1 MTLGAPTGVDVDSLK
16 AENEQLRAKVADL
29 QLQVD
34 SLANKEKGWSISA
47 SPEGSEKAGAAR
59 HSEHESKRGHR
70 LVKFRRGPFVAWD
83 VRG

>member
-34 SLANKEKGWSISA
+34 SLANKVGDE
-47 SPEGSEKAGAAR
+47 
-59 HSEHESKRGHR
+59 
-70 LVKFRRGPFVAWD
+70 
-83 VRG
+83 